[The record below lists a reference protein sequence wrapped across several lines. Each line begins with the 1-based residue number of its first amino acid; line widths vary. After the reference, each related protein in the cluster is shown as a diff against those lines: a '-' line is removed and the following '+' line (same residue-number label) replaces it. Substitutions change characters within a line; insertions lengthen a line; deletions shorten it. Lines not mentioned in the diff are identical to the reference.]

1 MGYTRYAAG
10 LDRNA
15 RIINANPEEVIPDT
29 WRNQMRTMYITIGI
43 VPQRFE
49 IVLNSRIRIKDK
61 NFEQTVT
68 NSV

>member
-15 RIINANPEEVIPDT
+15 HIINVNPEEVILDT